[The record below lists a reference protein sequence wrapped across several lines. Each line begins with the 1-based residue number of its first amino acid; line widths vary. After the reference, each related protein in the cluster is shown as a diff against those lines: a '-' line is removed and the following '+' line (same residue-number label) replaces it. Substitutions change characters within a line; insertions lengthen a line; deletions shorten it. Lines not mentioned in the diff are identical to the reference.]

1 MSPRPEPVPAS
12 VLFVGIN
19 YSPEPTGVSPYTTG
33 MAEGLARE
41 GWDVRVLTSYP
52 HYPWWR
58 VPEEFRDLPARSAAA
73 GVDIRRLRHY
83 VPRVPSTIKRALFEI
98 SFGLRAVTCRWDS
111 PAAVVVVS
119 PALLASRL
127 VALRARVH
135 RIPVVTWVQD
145 IYALGVQEAGSGT
158 GAGAIGAIEVSLF
171 AASERVVVIHRRFR
185 TALEDRLGV
194 TRPVDVVRNWSHVP
208 EPEAS
213 DTAATRRR
221 IGWADDD
228 VIVLHTGAIG
238 AKQGLENVVDAAVVA
253 RERGS
258 RVRFVLVGDGGQR
271 AALEQR
277 TGADAVSFVDP
288 LPESEFLDVLAA
300 ADILL
305 VNERPGLTEMSVPSK
320 LTSYFAVGKPVLA
333 AVDETSTTYAEMDA
347 AGAGPI
353 VPPADPDALVTAA
366 EALAAAP
373 ERAAR
378 FGAEAQSYRRRRL
391 TEEAAVAAFERTLFT
406 AIDGA
411 GRTATAG
418 ATRGSRRAEAA
429 AARTAHR
436 APR

>member
-1 MSPRPEPVPAS
+1 MSPRPQPVPAS

-19 YSPEPTGVSPYTTG
+19 YAPEPTGISPYTTG

-58 VPEEFRDLPARSAAA
+58 VPEEFRDLPARSAVS

-83 VPRVPSTIKRALFEI
+83 VPRAPSAIKRAVFEI
-98 SFGLRAVTCRWDS
+98 SFGLRALTCRWED
-111 PAAVVVVS
+111 PAAIVVVS
-119 PALLASRL
+119 PALLASRM
-127 VALRARVH
+127 VALRARLH

-145 IYALGVQEAGSGT
+145 IYAIGVQEAGSGS
-158 GAGAIGAIEVSLF
+158 GAGAIAAIEASLL

-185 TALEDRLGV
+185 TALEERLGV

-208 EPEAS
+208 EPAAS

-221 IGWADDD
+221 MGWGDDE

-238 AKQGLENVVDAAVVA
+238 AKQGLENVIDAAVIA

-271 AALEQR
+271 VALEQR
-277 TGADAVSFVDP
+277 PGAEAVSFVDP
-288 LPESEFLDVLAA
+288 LPESQFLEVLAA
-300 ADILL
+300 ADVLL
-305 VNERPGLTEMSVPSK
+305 VHERAGLTEMSVPSK

-333 AVDETSTTYAEMDA
+333 AVDTTSTTFAEMDA

-353 VPPADPDALVTAA
+353 VPPAAPGALVTAA
-366 EALAAAP
+366 EELAAAP

-378 FGAEAQSYRRRRL
+378 YGAEAQSYRRRIL
-391 TEEAAVAAFERTLFT
+391 TEDAAIAAFARTLSA
-406 AIDGA
+406 AIDGVE
-411 GRTATAG
+411 RSLTSS
-418 ATRGSRRAEAA
+418 SRR
-429 AARTAHR
+429 
-436 APR
+436 